1 MNLRPY
7 QLDAKKNIYDA
18 FRNGTSK
25 VLLQLPTGAGKTILF
40 SSIIS
45 DGYAAN
51 RRCLVLAHRSELINQ
66 AADKLYKGY
75 GIESGKI
82 KAKLEKQ
89 YHLNV
94 QVASIQ
100 TVINRLDEVGIFD
113 IVIIDEAH
121 HSQKKNSYGKILDSL
136 KSANPNLKV
145 LGVTATPCRSNG
157 SGFDGVF
164 EELILGISIKEL
176 IAQGHLTPPKYYV
189 APVDLSD
196 VKITAG
202 DYNQK
207 DLSEKY
213 IQRVPP
219 HSLVSNYIKVAN
231 GTKCIGFA
239 ANIEHSLDIVEC
251 YNSQGIPA
259 VHVDGKTPTEQR
271 DQAILDFESG
281 KIQVLYNVGVFDEGF
296 DLPAIES
303 VQLARP
309 TKSLIKFMQ
318 MVGRALRP
326 AKGKEYALV
335 LDHAGVVTEH
345 GPVEFA
351 RKWSLKGVSK
361 ETEEKFV
368 YRDKETQKVYE
379 PKQLPLNIDMDNIEL
394 VELKFN
400 EIQAR
405 QHKVIKNSIAKNMGF
420 AKYKGF
426 KPMFAWYKSIE
437 KINGLNK
444 EEVEEKVKIYA
455 KIFCELSDYKPGYA
469 VYLVKN
475 YMEDKFPEDK
485 QKVA

>member
-7 QLDAKKNIYDA
+7 QIDAKKNIYDA
-18 FRNGTSK
+18 FREGTPK

-40 SSIIS
+40 SAIIN
-45 DGYAAN
+45 DGHAAN

-66 AADKLYKGY
+66 AADKLYDGFA
-75 GIESGKI
+75 IESGKI

-94 QVASIQ
+94 QVASVQSI
-100 TVINRLDEVGIFD
+100 INRLNEVGKFD

-121 HSQKKNSYGKILDSL
+121 HTQLKNSYGKIIKALTEV
-136 KSANPNLKV
+136 NPDIRI

-157 SGFDGVF
+157 SGFEGVF
-164 EELILGISIKEL
+164 DKLIIGISIKEL
-176 IAQGHLTPPKYYV
+176 IAQEHLTPPKYYV
-189 APVDLSD
+189 APVDLSGI
-196 VKITAG
+196 KLTAG
-202 DYNQK
+202 DYNNK

-213 IQRVPP
+213 MAQVSPQ
-219 HSLVSNYIKVAN
+219 SLVSNYIKVAN

-239 ANIEHSLDIVEC
+239 VDIEHSKAIVDC
-251 YNSQGIPA
+251 FNSNGIPA
-259 VHVDGKTPTEQR
+259 VHVDGKTPADRR
-271 DQAILDFESG
+271 DQAIIDFQSG

-309 TKSLIKFMQ
+309 SKSLIKYMQ

-326 AKGKEYALV
+326 AKGKDYALV
-335 LDHAGVVTEH
+335 LDHAGLVTEH

-351 RKWSLKGVSK
+351 RKWSLKGVAK

-368 YRDKETQKVYE
+368 YKDKETQKVYE

-394 VELKFN
+394 VELKIS
-400 EIQAR
+400 EIKTR
-405 QHKVIKNSIAKNMGF
+405 QQIAIRNKIAKNMGF

-426 KPMFAWYKSIE
+426 KPMFAWYKSIDKLNALNREELEE
-437 KINGLNK
+437 KIK
-444 EEVEEKVKIYA
+444 MHA
-455 KIFCELSDYKPGYA
+455 DIFCELSEYKPGYA
-469 VYLVKN
+469 FHLAKRYLD
-475 YMEDKFPEDK
+475 EKFPEDK